1 MANFSISATTLTFP
15 DGTTQTTAAQSIPSA
30 TKTIFLQAAAPTGW
44 TQCVTNTD
52 FAIRIVNTTGGG
64 TGGTVN
70 FTTAFA
76 SQAVSGTNSGGAVAA
91 TTLSTCQIPSHSHSI
106 YGSNSNGTTSR
117 GANAANSTSIAGYP
131 CNIGLGYV
139 STAPS
144 NGVAYIQ
151 STGGGASHTHAFT
164 QPTFSGT
171 AINLAVKYI
180 NAIVATKN

>member
-15 DGTTQTTAAQSIPSA
+15 DGTTQTTAAQSIPST
-30 TKTIFLQAAAPTGW
+30 TKMTFLQASAPTGW
-44 TQCVTNTD
+44 TQCVTNTC

-76 SQAVSGTNSGGAVAA
+76 SQAVAGTVSGGAVAC
-91 TTLSTCQIPSHSHSI
+91 TTLSTTQIPSHQHQFTV
-106 YGSNSNGTTSR
+106 GGTTPGTTYVPLQTR
-117 GANAANSTSIAGYP
+117 YNNCPTTFTGPVAAA
-131 CNIGLGYV
+131 
-139 STAPS
+139 
-144 NGVAYIQ
+144 
-151 STGGGASHTHAFT
+151 GGGSAHTHAFT
-164 QPTFSGT
+164 QPSFSGT